1 MALIEAVHAWEALD
15 SRGTPTVGCVVRLA
29 DGSEGE
35 ATVPSGASTGTH
47 EAHERRDGGDR
58 YGGKGVMGAVGSLT
72 GEIAHALGG
81 LDAGDQAAVDET
93 MRELDGTANLA
104 RLGANAVLA
113 ASVACALAHARSQ
126 GLPLWQALC
135 PDRPPLL
142 PLPMVNVISGGAHAG
157 GIIDVQDFLVVPVGA
172 RSFAQAI
179 EWASRVRA
187 GTAAVLSD
195 RGHDVSLVADE
206 GGLAAPLP
214 SNRAALDVLLEG
226 IERSGLEPGAEAAI
240 AVDVAAT
247 QLLVGGAYVLASE
260 GRSLDAEELA
270 DELASWVDD
279 YPIVSVEDAIG
290 ENDEAGWSY
299 ATGRLAAGIQLLGDD
314 LFVTSPDRLRDGI
327 RGGVANAVLVKPNQV
342 GTLSDAR
349 RVVEIA
355 RAAGYATVLS
365 ARSGE
370 TEDSWL
376 ADLAV
381 GWQTG
386 QLKIGS
392 TTRSER
398 TAKWNRLLRI
408 ESETASATFAGRA
421 ALAPL
426 ATPRGL
432 QAGSWWKMIVKPPH
446 RT

>member
-1 MALIEAVHAWEALD
+1 MALIERVHAWEALD

-47 EAHERRDGGDR
+47 EAHERRDGGER
-58 YGGKGVMGAVGSLT
+58 YGGKGVAGAVGSLI
-72 GEIAHALGG
+72 GEIAPALGG
-81 LDAGDQAAVDET
+81 LDAGDQAAIDGT

-104 RLGANAVLA
+104 RLGANTVLA

-126 GLPLWQALC
+126 RLSLWQALC

-157 GIIDVQDFLVVPVGA
+157 GLIDVQDILVVPVGA
-172 RSFAQAI
+172 RSFAEAI
-179 EWASRVRA
+179 EWASRARMA
-187 GTAAVLSD
+187 TAAVLRH

-206 GGLAAPLP
+206 GGLAARLP

-247 QLLVGGAYVLASE
+247 QLLEGGVYALACE
-260 GRSLDAEELA
+260 GRTLRAEELV
-270 DELASWVDD
+270 DELAAWVDD
-279 YPIVSVEDAIG
+279 YPIVSIEDALG
-290 ENDEAGWSY
+290 EDDVEGWRY
-299 ATGRLAAGIQLLGDD
+299 ATERLSTRIQLLGDD
-314 LFVTSPDRLRDGI
+314 LFVTSPERLRE
-327 RGGVANAVLVKPNQV
+327 GVENHIANAVLVKPNQV
-342 GTLSDAR
+342 GTLTEAR
-349 RVVEIA
+349 AVVGLA
-355 RAAGYATVLS
+355 QAAGYATVLS

-381 GWQTG
+381 GWRTG

-408 ESETASATFAGRA
+408 ESETATATFAGRTS
-421 ALAPL
+421 LAPL
-426 ATPRGL
+426 
-432 QAGSWWKMIVKPPH
+432 VH
-446 RT
+446 R